1 MLRISH
7 EAKYGDGIVGV
18 LDNAQ
23 RIHLTVTGTADVTL
37 PTVVSATLNV
47 LAGVLFINV
56 ERNRGHH
63 AAANLNLPLF
73 RITNFTTNGKRAGP
87 PLKAARSSTLQAWE
101 TPPRRRLT

>member
-1 MLRISH
+1 M
-7 EAKYGDGIVGV
+7 GV

-23 RIHLTVTGTADVTL
+23 RIDLTVTGTADVTL

-63 AAANLNLPLF
+63 AVANLNLPLF
-73 RITNFTTNGKRAGP
+73 RSRTSP
-87 PLKAARSSTLQAWE
+87 PAVNARD
-101 TPPRRRLT
+101 RL